1 MLIMRLAS
9 GRLPLESVNQED
21 LRQNLMEWAAHL
33 GATCKGRHFGVTE
46 TGLMGLFPMGGKVG
60 DEVALAFG
68 MGVPVLVRMV
78 GEDGQGKEK
87 GNEENVGEKKQLYE
101 FIGPA
106 YVHGIMDGEG
116 MDRMGS
122 AGSIL
127 LK

>member
-1 MLIMRLAS
+1 
-9 GRLPLESVNQED
+9 
-21 LRQNLMEWAAHL
+21 
-33 GATCKGRHFGVTE
+33 
-46 TGLMGLFPMGGKVG
+46 MGGKVG

-78 GEDGQGKEK
+78 EEDGQGKEK